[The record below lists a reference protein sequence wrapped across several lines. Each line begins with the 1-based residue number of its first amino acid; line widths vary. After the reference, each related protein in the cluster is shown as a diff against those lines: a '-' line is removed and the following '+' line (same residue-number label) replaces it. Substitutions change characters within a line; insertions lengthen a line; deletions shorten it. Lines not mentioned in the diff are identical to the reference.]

1 MHRPKKAAG
10 AALAAVAVVGTLAV
24 SGPPPETATAAARGL
39 WGAVTIAPGRE
50 GIVEAS
56 GYEGAALGA
65 GSVLTL
71 TAPEGSEVTGVPF
84 AGSGYRG
91 VVVSGGGGGTYTFT
105 GAASD
110 AEGTEGAEG
119 AEVTGSAAA
128 QGWQGRTFP
137 FVLAVAPDAVPGTRL
152 RGCVLRLTDAGGAVQ
167 DQGTCEV
174 TVGLPGPTLTRPE
187 SGVPLPARPEIAG
200 TAYPG
205 AQVTVRDA
213 LESEVCATTATAAG
227 SWSCV
232 PDPALPSGPGRLQA
246 TATLNGVSGT
256 SEQIAITVAGAA
268 GAADRS

>member
-24 SGPPPETATAAARGL
+24 SAPPPETAAPGRGL

-84 AGSGYRG
+84 TGSGYRG
-91 VVVSGGGGGTYTFT
+91 VVVSGGGAGTYTF
-105 GAASD
+105 A
-110 AEGTEGAEG
+110 
-119 AEVTGSAAA
+119 GSAAA
-128 QGWQGRTFP
+128 VAQAWRGRTFP

-152 RGCVLRLTDAGGAVQ
+152 RGCVLRLTDARGAVQ

-213 LESEVCATTATAAG
+213 LENEVCATTATAVG

-232 PDPALPSGPGRLQA
+232 PGPALPSGPGRLQA

-268 GAADRS
+268 GRS